1 MDDSPTTETLVVSKQ
16 KHNKEND
23 TLQSRNFWWTLS
35 SFELIQFWA
44 NIDHLKLKT
53 QMH

>member
-23 TLQSRNFWWTLS
+23 TLQSRKVNLVDFFI
-35 SFELIQFWA
+35 FER
-44 NIDHLKLKT
+44 
-53 QMH
+53 

>member
-23 TLQSRNFWWTLS
+23 TLQSRKVNLADFLS
-35 SFELIQFWA
+35 SNVNPTSKYWSRQ
-44 NIDHLKLKT
+44 KT